1 MRHCLI
7 FTQEDGVTL
16 QRKIV
21 FKTLVVQNKDPT
33 PEMFRTFRGTVAP
46 HVIHSQLVAAFY

>member
-1 MRHCLI
+1 
-7 FTQEDGVTL
+7 VTL